1 MPRLFRIL
9 LLCVPAF
16 IFSSCAQKSA
26 PASAGPRATITLRDG
41 TTYAGTVTASSPAQ
55 ITVVG
60 DDRQSRTFD
69 MPNVKSVEYG
79 EAPMP
84 QPQAEQ
90 AHENHYHPAESA
102 IQTKTYTVPA
112 GTQVSVRNEETI
124 DSSRAVE
131 GQTFAA
137 EVTRDVVDAD
147 GAVVIP
153 HGSNAQIVIRSA
165 SGGGRFHG
173 KSDLAM
179 DLESVSIDGRR
190 YRLETV
196 DVVKRGKDGVG
207 GNKRTAKFAG
217 SGAAIGAVIGALA
230 GHGKGAAIGA
240 ASGAGAGVAG
250 EILTK
255 GQAVRVPAETIIT
268 FRLEAPLRV
277 TQ

>member
-9 LLCVPAF
+9 MLCVPAF
-16 IFSSCAQKSA
+16 VVSSCTQKSA
-26 PASAGPRATITLRDG
+26 PASAAPHATITLRDG

-55 ITVVG
+55 LTVVG
-60 DDRQSRTFD
+60 DDKQSRTFD

-79 EAPMP
+79 DSAMP
-84 QPQAEQ
+84 QPEQ
-90 AHENHYHPAESA
+90 AHENHYHPPESA

-250 EILTK
+250 ELLTK
-255 GQAVRVPAETIIT
+255 GQAVRVPAESVIT

-277 TQ
+277 TP